1 MEKDLRAIN
10 KVYRKISDDA
20 VRKKLEALIEDLET
34 EDEGTEQ
41 PAEEV
46 KEEEKADAKAEP
58 TPEEPTAEA
67 EAQEQPEKQTFD
79 IDEIKAQLGLEKVE
93 ALVVAYDEKISKLEE
108 EVKKTRSAGYQ
119 PGQAQQEPDTTV
131 DDIFARLKT
140 NHKK

>member
-34 EDEGTEQ
+34 EDDGTEQ
-41 PAEEV
+41 PT
-46 KEEEKADAKAEP
+46 EEEKVDAKAEP
-58 TPEEPTAEA
+58 TPEEQPAEA

-93 ALVVAYDEKISKLEE
+93 ALVVAYDEKINKLEE

>member
-34 EDEGTEQ
+34 EDDGAEQ
-41 PAEEV
+41 PT
-46 KEEEKADAKAEP
+46 EEEKVDAKAEP

-93 ALVVAYDEKISKLEE
+93 ALVVAYDEKINKLEE

>member
-10 KVYRKISDDA
+10 KVYRKITDDE
-20 VRKKLEALIEDLET
+20 VKKKLEALIEDLET
-34 EDEGTEQ
+34 DDEGAEE

-46 KEEEKADAKAEP
+46 KEEKAEAKAE
-58 TPEEPTAEA
+58 TPQETEQPQEEA
-67 EAQEQPEKQTFD
+67 EPKKQTFD

-93 ALVVAYDEKISKLEE
+93 ALVVAYDEKINKLEE
-108 EVKKTRSAGYQ
+108 EVKKSRNSGYS

-140 NHKK
+140 NHLKK

>member
-41 PAEEV
+41 PT
-46 KEEEKADAKAEP
+46 EEEKVDAKAEP

>member
-34 EDEGTEQ
+34 EDDGTEQ

-46 KEEEKADAKAEP
+46 KEEKADAKAEP